1 MLKGGSRVNLLIP
14 RKHNSCLFYNMQC
27 SDSHDPSLT
36 GSPFLC
42 YCDLNLLWATWAH
55 LFQHVFSTIVDWNPL
70 KLWAKRN
77 FYGLQLFPSGT
88 VVTET
93 REELG
98 HHMPPQ
104 HIFKGRGSTAQHW
117 YVTEKKMGQL
127 GNLVKVG
134 ELLETKPGKTLTA
147 NSHYYRNAEATLT
160 RHPFSRYQA
169 ATLPPF
175 KP

>member
-14 RKHNSCLFYNMQC
+14 RKHNSCLFYNMRR
-27 SDSHDPSLT
+27 SDSHDPPPT

-42 YCDLNLLWATWAH
+42 YCDLSRLWATRVH
-55 LFQHVFSTIVDWNPL
+55 LLQHACSTIVDWNPL

-77 FYGLQLFPSGT
+77 FCRLQLFPSGT

-93 REELG
+93 REELV
-98 HHMPPQ
+98 HHTPPQ

-117 YVTEKKMGQL
+117 YVTEKKMGQS

-147 NSHYYRNAEATLT
+147 NSHYYKNTETTLT